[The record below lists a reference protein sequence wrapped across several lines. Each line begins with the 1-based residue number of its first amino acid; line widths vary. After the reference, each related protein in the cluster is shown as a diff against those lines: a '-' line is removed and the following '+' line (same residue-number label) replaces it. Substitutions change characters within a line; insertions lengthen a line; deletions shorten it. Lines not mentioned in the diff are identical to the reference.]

1 MNIILFDDE
10 HRANFFP
17 LTLTRSVARLRLGIL
32 TLAEKWERLTG
43 TLVSILTT
51 EYLQPENPLQ
61 ITPDNFLINSSFLA
75 SLPLWNLIRGLK
87 LSDYLRDP
95 TTNRLLAARLSGEI
109 LQNDPDW
116 MNAQQGRETSC
127 TTYKSLFH
135 PEDLITMNREALEE
149 DFLMITAGRTSKLL
163 KAGNQVLGD
172 RLFLEDNVTCNFATI
187 NTETGPVYLGQ
198 GSLVMEG
205 CHIRGPFAMLEH
217 STLKMGSKI
226 YGATTLGPHSTLGG
240 EVKNSIITGYSN
252 KAHEGYL
259 GDSVL
264 GEWCNLGAD
273 TNNSNLKN
281 TYQEVSLYDYT
292 TRQKRKTKQQFL
304 GIIMGDHS
312 KSGINVTFNTGTV
325 IGVGVNYYGS
335 ALSPGFIPDFSW
347 GEASKLTVHDLHKMI
362 ETSKR
367 AMSRKSM
374 NLSSGG
380 IEILHTVYNLT
391 LTSRQDLS

>member
-1 MNIILFDDE
+1 MNIILFDDD
-10 HRANFFP
+10 HRANFYP
-17 LTLTRSVARLRLGIL
+17 LTLTRSIAKLRLGIT
-32 TLAEKWERLTG
+32 TLAEKWELLTG
-43 TLVSILTT
+43 ATVSILTT
-51 EYLQPENPLQ
+51 GYLQPENPLQ
-61 ITPDNFLINSSFLA
+61 ITSDNFVINSRYLA
-75 SLPLWNLIRGLK
+75 SRQLWDLIRSLNLG
-87 LSDYLRDP
+87 DYLKDP
-95 TTNRLLAARLSGEI
+95 ATNTLLAGRVSENT
-109 LQNDPDW
+109 LQSDSDW
-116 MNAQQGRETSC
+116 MNAHQGRETNC
-127 TTYKSLFH
+127 TNYRSLFH
-135 PEDLITMNREALEE
+135 LEDLVTMNREALEE
-149 DFLMITAGRTSKLL
+149 DFFTITAGRTSRFL

-187 NTETGPVYLGQ
+187 NTETGPVYLGKD
-198 GSLVMEG
+198 SLVMEG

-273 TNNSNLKN
+273 TNNSNMKN

-292 TRQKRKTKQQFL
+292 TRQKRKTQQQFL

-347 GEASKLTVHDLHKMI
+347 GEAGKLTVHDLQKMI
-362 ETSKR
+362 ETSRR
-367 AMSRKSM
+367 AMARRSIH
-374 NLSSGG
+374 LSSK
-380 IEILHTVYNLT
+380 EIKILQTVYNLT
-391 LTSRQDLS
+391 STFRQDLL